1 MSNKKPQSTEDVFD
15 ANAEGSRANGYR
27 PKGRKPP
34 PQGKVVVQHK
44 RAGLGLRLLDKIQL
58 AFISMVSVG
67 AEFMIYDSLVEPYR
81 AHAMWAFGLLA
92 LVAAVPCFLRK
103 RE

>member
-15 ANAEGSRANGYR
+15 RNAEGSRTYGHR
-27 PKGRKPP
+27 PKGKPQ

-58 AFISMVSVG
+58 AFIVTMAAG
-67 AEFMIYDSLVEPYR
+67 AEYMIYDAFTGTTQ
-81 AHAMWAFGLLA
+81 AHAMWAFGLFA
-92 LVAAVPCFLRK
+92 LVSAVPCFLRK